1 MNFLEEIFL
10 FDGLEVKTKQKIINT
25 FSKPQRFQAN
35 EVIYS
40 DSNFPTAIGIV
51 IKGKAY
57 AVTNNGGNV
66 YMNNFEK
73 GDCFGVAAIFG
84 GKESYVSSI
93 ISKTDTEILF
103 ISEEELKRI
112 FNEFPQ
118 ISVNYIKFLSEKIRF
133 LNLKLGVLSSN
144 SAETTVYNYL
154 STVTDSDGFA
164 KIPKSMTLLSR
175 MLGLGRA
182 SLYRSLDTLEANG
195 KILRENNKI
204 KVIKNEKNS

>member
-10 FDGLEVKTKQKIINT
+10 FDGLEDETKQKIINT